1 MCLPIQLI
9 SAACDT
15 RLPCTNVSPLVSLLY
30 MYTVKVQNYAHTTQ
44 CYIWMHT
51 CRDGRPCALWCI
63 LVHYQTPLWSEQE
76 TKKRSI
82 PLCTF
87 FLLCSYTTAYVV
99 CIRRV
104 WVECPELEA
113 NSVSE
118 QHQEVVC
125 STWVKFLRCGAC
137 DSITLLTTH
146 SSHCNKWDLE
156 TKPTTNAAFLLWAQT
171 LNGNSVWLLYWVWI
185 SAGSR
190 HRPTVH
196 NFNHLATSNPSFPI
210 WILYHT

>member
-1 MCLPIQLI
+1 MCSLMYFGPLPNTFVIWTRDKEKKLI
-9 SAACDT
+9 T
-15 RLPCTNVSPLVSLLY
+15 
-30 MYTVKVQNYAHTTQ
+30 
-44 CYIWMHT
+44 
-51 CRDGRPCALWCI
+51 
-63 LVHYQTPLWSEQE
+63 
-76 TKKRSI
+76 

-87 FLLCSYTTAYVV
+87 FLSCSYTTAYVV

-104 WVECPELEA
+104 RVECPELEA

-137 DSITLLTTH
+137 DSITILTTH

-156 TKPTTNAAFLLWAQT
+156 TKSITTNAALLSWAQM
-171 LNGNSVWLLYWVWI
+171 LSDNSVWLLYWVWI
-185 SAGSR
+185 SAGSK
-190 HRPTVH
+190 HGPTVH
-196 NFNHLATSNPSFPI
+196 YFNHLATSNPYFPI